1 MNLKQHTISEIVS
14 VSGRGL
20 HTGEVVTITLK
31 PAANNHGIVFQRIDL
46 ENKPLVPALIDYVV
60 DTSRSTVIEKEGG
73 RIGTIEHLMAALAG
87 LQVDNV
93 LVEING
99 PEVPILD
106 GSALPFVE
114 LIEKAGISEQNA
126 LRNYYDVAEAV
137 HFKNVEKILN

>member
-87 LQVDNV
+87 LQVDN
-93 LVEING
+93 ECIG
-99 PEVPILD
+99 
-106 GSALPFVE
+106 
-114 LIEKAGISEQNA
+114 
-126 LRNYYDVAEAV
+126 
-137 HFKNVEKILN
+137 